1 MIPSLQLVAYEP
13 PDPERMAWQDRGACR
28 GVDPDVFFP
37 GPKQNARAAKKICAE
52 CDADVRAECLAYAI
66 DNEPLGVWGGMSPR
80 ERLAVRTEP
89 MSKASRFAAR
99 CGTVGGRS
107 AHQRRNELPCDA
119 CRDAYNEHERA
130 KALRRR
136 LAEGR
141 G

>member
-1 MIPSLQLVAYEP
+1 MIPSLQLVA

-28 GVDPDVFFP
+28 GADPDVFFP
-37 GPKQNARAAKKICAE
+37 GPKQNARAAKKICAVCE
-52 CDADVRAECLAYAI
+52 VAAECLAYAI

-107 AHQRRNELPCDA
+107 AHQRRNETPCDA

-130 KALRRR
+130 KARRRR

>member
-1 MIPSLQLVAYEP
+1 MTFTEP
-13 PDPERMAWQDRGACR
+13 PDWHQHAACA
-28 GVDPDVFFP
+28 GTDPDLFFP
-37 GPKQNARAAKKICAE
+37 TKNRTAHAAKRICAVCE
-52 CDADVRAECLAYAI
+52 VRAECLAYAI
-66 DNEPLGVWGGMSPR
+66 DNEPLGVWGGMSLR

-89 MSKASRFAAR
+89 MSKASRFVAR

>member
-28 GVDPDVFFP
+28 GADPDLFFP
-37 GPKQNARAAKKICAE
+37 RPKLNARAAKKICAE
-52 CDADVRAECLAYAI
+52 CDADAI

-89 MSKASRFAAR
+89 MSKASRFVAR

-107 AHQRRNELPCDA
+107 AHQRRNETPCDA
-119 CRDAYNEHERA
+119 CREAYNEHERA
-130 KALRRR
+130 KARRRR

>member
-13 PDPERMAWQDRGACR
+13 PDPERMAWQDHGACR
-28 GVDPDVFFP
+28 GADPDLFFP
-37 GPKQNARAAKKICAE
+37 GPAA
-52 CDADVRAECLAYAI
+52 CLAYAI

-89 MSKASRFAAR
+89 MSKASRFVAR

-107 AHQRRNELPCDA
+107 AHQRRNETPCDA
-119 CRDAYNEHERA
+119 CREAYNEHERE